1 MRVHNSSLTFSPLG
15 PNQKTGKNNSAQN
28 NDPALA
34 KDAQHNKV
42 NQPSSTEEIKN
53 TLDNNNLSID
63 FTNSNIIKPTDSRT
77 LRAPFRLQ
85 PGIQCSTARSTY
97 SIDNR
102 NRYLRLINLTFL
114 TYETAFRIFP
124 YRSIFYRI

>member
-15 PNQKTGKNNSAQN
+15 LNQKTGRNNSAQN

-42 NQPSSTEEIKN
+42 NQPSSPEEIKN

-63 FTNSNIIKPTDSRT
+63 FTNNNIIKPTDSRT
-77 LRAPFRLQ
+77 LRSLSAYNREFNDPLQ
-85 PGIQCSTARSTY
+85 DQRTQLITGIDIYA
-97 SIDNR
+97 
-102 NRYLRLINLTFL
+102 
-114 TYETAFRIFP
+114 
-124 YRSIFYRI
+124 